1 VNDTPLWLK
10 IVRVLALLFI
20 IVVMGYPVLWA
31 LFSAVKS
38 NEQLVAN
45 AFLPPWPIEPQS
57 LIRVWQSGDFVR
69 YFVNTLLITLV
80 SVIGLVPMSAAAGYV
95 FARGKLRYADLLF
108 SLILIGMMI
117 PGQVI
122 MIPVFRMMAELGLR
136 NTLWSV
142 ILVHL
147 TWTPFGIFL
156 LRTYYLTVPSD
167 LGDAAVIDGCSEFG
181 VFFRVYLPLALP
193 ALVTVAIFNFIW
205 SWNDYI
211 WPLVLIQDPQWF
223 TVQQGVVRFSDQ
235 WRVDWSMQNAGL
247 VFSFVIPLVFYLI
260 FRKGIQQGLTRGAVK
275 V

>member
-1 VNDTPLWLK
+1 MNDTPRWLS
-10 IVRVLALLFI
+10 VLRALALCG
-20 IVVMGYPVLWA
+20 IVILMGYPVLWA

-57 LIRVWQSGDFVR
+57 LIRVWQSGEFVR
-69 YFVNTLLITLV
+69 YFLNTLVITLV
-80 SVIGLVPMSAAAGYV
+80 SVAGLVPMSAAAGYV
-95 FARGKLRYADLLF
+95 FARRKLRHIDLLF

-156 LRTYYLTVPSD
+156 LRTYYLTVPTD
-167 LGDAAVIDGCSEFG
+167 LSDAAVIDGCSEFG
-181 VFFRVYLPLALP
+181 VFFRIYLQLALP

-235 WRVDWSMQNAGL
+235 WKVDWSMQNAGL
-247 VFSFVIPLVFYLI
+247 VFSFVMPLVFYLI

>member
-1 VNDTPLWLK
+1 MSDTPRWLS
-10 IVRVLALLFI
+10 VLRVLALCGIVI
-20 IVVMGYPVLWA
+20 IMGYPVLWA

-45 AFLPPWPIEPQS
+45 AFLPPWPIQPES
-57 LIRVWQSGDFVR
+57 LIRVWQSGEFVR
-69 YFVNTLLITLV
+69 YFLNTLIITLV
-80 SVIGLVPMSAAAGYV
+80 SVGGLVPMSAAAGYV
-95 FARGKLRYADLLF
+95 FARRKLRYVDLLF

-156 LRTYYLTVPSD
+156 LRTYYLTVPTD
-167 LGDAAVIDGCSEFG
+167 LSDAAVIDGCSEFG
-181 VFFRVYLPLALP
+181 VFFRIYLQLALP

-247 VFSFVIPLVFYLI
+247 VFSFVMPLVFYLI